1 MCFWYPGIWL
11 LLLLRRF
18 CVRARNPWLLWL
30 YENHIK
36 MLKALFSCKCCSFLH
51 TLEIALNMA
60 CAPNATRSRCFAA
73 GVCWFPEFTL
83 GALLGFSIDVHHS
96 AVKRP
101 LPLDPWHC
109 RCLSEAHNVNPLLG
123 WRLVTQFASFWL
135 PRVLQIG
142 LLVSVIGDKWLS
154 WCDSVYFNQIH
165 VFTFMCRCSF
175 ISYE

>member
-1 MCFWYPGIWL
+1 MPQDSASFVVRLFLCAGSQSVA
-11 LLLLRRF
+11 LRF
-18 CVRARNPWLLWL
+18 LQKS
-30 YENHIK
+30 IK
-36 MLKALFSCKCCSFLH
+36 SWKNLFSCKCCSFLH
-51 TLEIALNMA
+51 TFDIALNMA

-83 GALLGFSIDVHHS
+83 GVLLVFSIDVHHS

-154 WCDSVYFNQIH
+154 GCDSVYFNQIH
-165 VFTFMCRCSF
+165 VLIFMCRCSC